1 MGADGTCPTCGRV
14 LALASGRPRAASAEP
29 DRPFT
34 PRPGDE
40 VSTKVP
46 WHFWVLVAAV
56 VGYLAWRVV
65 QMISWV
71 VT

>member
-1 MGADGTCPTCGRV
+1 MGEDGTCPTCGRV
-14 LALASGRPRAASAEP
+14 LALASGGQRAASAEP
-29 DRPFT
+29 DGSFA
-34 PRPGDE
+34 PRPGEE

-46 WHFWVLVAAV
+46 WHFWVLVVAV
-56 VGYLAWRVV
+56 VAYLVWRIV

>member
-14 LALASGRPRAASAEP
+14 LAAAGAGRPARPVGDE
-29 DRPFT
+29 RPFA
-34 PRPGDE
+34 PPPGDE
-40 VSTKVP
+40 VATKVP

-56 VGYLAWRVV
+56 VAYLGWRVV